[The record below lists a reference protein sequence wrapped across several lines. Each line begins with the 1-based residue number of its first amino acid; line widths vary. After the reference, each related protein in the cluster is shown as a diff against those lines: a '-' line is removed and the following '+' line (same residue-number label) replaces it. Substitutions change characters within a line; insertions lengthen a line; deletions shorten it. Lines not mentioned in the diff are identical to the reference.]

1 MSRMLVTGAAGMVG
15 HEVVELGR
23 SLGWDMVGRTHT
35 ELDVSDPE
43 QVHAALAAAKPQVV
57 LNAAAYTRVDAAET
71 EPELARRTNAEGPAR
86 LAESCAAYGIPLIQI
101 STDYVFDGRER
112 RPYRPDHPAHPLNV
126 YGRTKWDGEVA
137 VRTRLEQH
145 LIVRTSWVFAPSGRN
160 FLTGIVARAREQE
173 TLRVVADQ
181 RGSPTL
187 ASDFAR
193 ALLGA
198 ASAAVDATAVWGTY
212 HFCNAG
218 ETSWHRF
225 AAAIVQEL
233 ALRGDPASARVVP
246 VTAAEYPTVATRPA
260 YSVLDTTSWTATFG
274 LRPRPW
280 QEALSDALCQLS

>member
-1 MSRMLVTGAAGMVG
+1 MLVTGAAGMVG

-23 SLGWDMVGRTHT
+23 SLGWDMVGRTRT

-126 YGRTKWDGEVA
+126 YGRTKWEGEVA

-160 FLTGIVARAREQE
+160 FLTGIAARARERT
-173 TLRVVADQ
+173 TLPVVVDQ
-181 RGSPTL
+181 CGSPTL
-187 ASDFAR
+187 ASDLAQ
-193 ALLGA
+193 ALLRA
-198 ASAAVDATAVWGTY
+198 AAAVVEGAGVWGTY

-225 AAAIVQEL
+225 ASAIVHQL
-233 ALRGDPASARVVP
+233 ALRGDVLSGRVVP
-246 VTAAEYPTVATRPA
+246 VTTAEYPAGAPRPA

-274 LRPRPW
+274 LQPRPW
-280 QEALSDALCQLS
+280 REALSDALCQLS